1 MDFNIVKKDSSP
13 IIGQLTKDQEI
24 AYKNL
29 IEFIKAPYN
38 QKDYKRALCGAA
50 GTGKTYLVKAII
62 RNCGLS
68 YSTIGLSAPTHKACR
83 VLSESIQLPNI
94 KVNTLQSDL
103 GLKLNFNVEKF
114 DIRNPPFDPH
124 GRIKIG
130 EYKLY
135 IVDEASMINKGLCKF
150 LEKTCVSNQCKIIYI
165 GDDYQLS
172 PVGENYSTAFKSTK
186 CYYLRQIVR
195 QEEDNPIRHLLDLL
209 RFDIEHRTFRFLEY
223 ITAHRS
229 EFDSNEIKGYKVC
242 TSDEF
247 NSLMYNNFN
256 DPELTKNV
264 DFTKVI
270 AYTNAVVSNWNK
282 VIRNAI
288 IEKADTSIIT
298 NNDLIISY
306 TTLVNVFNECIITNS
321 EDYIIKDVVNYTHPK
336 YAIKGFMVR
345 FQAIHGGKVSSPLF
359 VVDHKDSNSIRMYLN
374 LSEKFVD
381 IAKKATA
388 KTRAQAWKDYYNF
401 KEGCLLLANIVKSD
415 GTILYNRDLDYG
427 FALTSHK
434 SQGSTFDTVFVDV
447 NDIVYDRNGQPYTD
461 AEQINRRL
469 YVACSR
475 AKYKLYLKFGN

>member
-114 DIRNPPFDPH
+114 DIRNPPFDPR

-186 CYYLRQIVR
+186 CYYLREIVR

-223 ITAHRS
+223 ITAHRN

-242 TSDEF
+242 TSNEF

-264 DFTKVI
+264 DFTKII

-359 VVDHKDSNSIRMYLN
+359 VVDHKDPNSVRMYLN
-374 LSEKFVD
+374 LSEKFID

-415 GTILYNRDLDYG
+415 GTILYGRDLDYG

-447 NDIVYDRNGQPYTD
+447 NDIVYDRNEQPYTD

>member
-114 DIRNPPFDPH
+114 DIRNPPFDPR

-172 PVGENYSTAFKSTK
+172 PVGESYSTAFKSTK
-186 CYYLRQIVR
+186 CYYLREIVR

-242 TSDEF
+242 TSNEF

-359 VVDHKDSNSIRMYLN
+359 IVDHKDSNSVRMYLN
-374 LSEKFVD
+374 LSEKFID

-415 GTILYNRDLDYG
+415 GTILYGRDLDYG

>member
-186 CYYLRQIVR
+186 CFYLRQIVR

-242 TSDEF
+242 TSNEF

-359 VVDHKDSNSIRMYLN
+359 VVDHKDPNSVRMYLN
-374 LSEKFVD
+374 LSEKFID

-415 GTILYNRDLDYG
+415 GTILYGRDLDYG

>member
-186 CYYLRQIVR
+186 CYYLREIVR

-242 TSDEF
+242 TSNEF

-359 VVDHKDSNSIRMYLN
+359 VVDHKDPNSIRMYLN
-374 LSEKFVD
+374 LSEKFID

-415 GTILYNRDLDYG
+415 GTILYGRDLDYG

>member
-13 IIGQLTKDQEI
+13 IVGQLTKDQEI

-29 IEFIKAPYN
+29 IEFIKVPYN

-68 YSTIGLSAPTHKACR
+68 YSTIGLAAPTHKACR

-114 DIRNPPFDPH
+114 DIRNPPFDPR

-130 EYKLY
+130 EYRLY

-186 CYYLRQIVR
+186 CFYLRQIVR

-223 ITAHRS
+223 ISKHRS

-242 TSDEF
+242 TSNEF
-247 NSLMYNNFN
+247 NIMMYNNFN

-270 AYTNAVVSNWNK
+270 AFTNAVVSNWNK

-306 TTLVNVFNECIITNS
+306 TTLVNVFNDCIITNS

-359 VVDHKDSNSIRMYLN
+359 VVDHKDPNSVRMYLN

-415 GTILYNRDLDYG
+415 GTILYSRDLDYG

>member
-1 MDFNIVKKDSSP
+1 MGFDIVQRDNMP
-13 IIGQLTKDQEI
+13 IIGSLTKDQET
-24 AYKNL
+24 AYKAL

-38 QKDYKRALCGAA
+38 PKDYKRALCGAA
-50 GTGKTYLVKAII
+50 GTGKTYLVKALI

-68 YSTIGLSAPTHKACR
+68 YSVIGLSAPTHKAVR
-83 VLSESIQLPNI
+83 VLSESIQMPNV

-124 GRIKIG
+124 GRIKVG

-150 LEKTCVSNQCKIIYI
+150 LEKTCASNQCKIIYI
-165 GDDYQLS
+165 GDNYQLS
-172 PVGENYSTAFKSTK
+172 PVGENYSTVFKSTK
-186 CYYLRQIVR
+186 CYYLREIVR
-195 QEEDNPIRHLLDLL
+195 QEEDNPIRYLLDLL
-209 RFDIEHRTFRFLEY
+209 RFDIEHRTFRFLEH
-223 ITAHRS
+223 ISKVRS
-229 EFDSNEIKGYKVC
+229 QFDSNEIKGYKVC
-242 TSDEF
+242 TQNEF
-247 NSLMYNNFN
+247 NSLVYNNFN
-256 DPELTKNV
+256 DPELTRNV
-264 DFTKVI
+264 DFVKVI

-282 VIRNAI
+282 LIRNAI
-288 IEKADTSIIT
+288 IDKAETSIIT

-306 TTLVNVFNECIITNS
+306 TTLVNVFGECVITNS

-359 VVDHKDSNSIRMYLN
+359 VVDHKDPNSIRMYLN
-374 LSEKFVD
+374 LSEKFID
-381 IAKKATA
+381 IAKKSSA
-388 KTRAQAWKDYYNF
+388 KTRAQAWRDYYSF
-401 KEGCLLLANIVKSD
+401 KEGCLLLANIVKAD

-427 FALTSHK
+427 FSLTSHK

-475 AKYKLYLKFGN
+475 AKNKLYLKFGN

>member
-1 MDFNIVKKDSSP
+1 MGFDIVKMDNMP
-13 IIGQLTKDQEI
+13 IIGSLTKDQEN
-24 AYKNL
+24 AYKSL
-29 IEFIKAPYN
+29 IKFIKAPYN

-50 GTGKTYLVKAII
+50 GTGKTYLVKALI

-68 YSTIGLSAPTHKACR
+68 YSVIGLSAPTHKACR
-83 VLSESIQLPNI
+83 VLSESIELPNI

-130 EYKLY
+130 EYRLY

-165 GDDYQLS
+165 GDDYQLC

-186 CYYLRQIVR
+186 CYYLREIVR
-195 QEEDNPIRHLLDLL
+195 QEEDNPIRQLLDLL
-209 RFDIEHRTFRFLEY
+209 RFDIEHRTFRFLEH
-223 ITAHRS
+223 ISKVRS
-229 EFDSNEIKGYKVC
+229 QFDSNEIKGYKVC
-242 TSDEF
+242 TQNEF
-247 NSLMYNNFN
+247 NNLVYNNFN
-256 DPELTKNV
+256 DPELTRNV
-264 DFTKVI
+264 DFVKVI

-282 VIRNAI
+282 LIRNAI
-288 IEKADTSIIT
+288 IDKAETSIIT

-306 TTLVNVFNECIITNS
+306 TTLVNGFGECVITNS

-336 YAIKGFMVR
+336 YAIKGFIVR
-345 FQAIHGGKVSSPLF
+345 FQAIHGGKISSPLF
-359 VVDHKDSNSIRMYLN
+359 VVDHKDPNSIRMYLN
-374 LSEKFVD
+374 LSDKFID
-381 IAKKATA
+381 IAKNASA
-388 KTRAQAWKDYYNF
+388 KTRAQAWRDYYSF
-401 KEGCLLLANIVKSD
+401 KEGCLLLANIVKAD

-427 FALTSHK
+427 FSLTSHK

>member
-186 CYYLRQIVR
+186 CFYLRQIVR

-242 TSDEF
+242 TSNEF

-359 VVDHKDSNSIRMYLN
+359 VVDHKDPNSVRMYLN
-374 LSEKFVD
+374 LSEKFID

-415 GTILYNRDLDYG
+415 GTILYGRDLDYG

-447 NDIVYDRNGQPYTD
+447 NDIVYDKNGQPYTD